1 MQLERSYSRHLKC
14 ETYDLRAVSQRSTCL
29 LRHGNLLSK
38 PVDPIFSMNF
48 HIKGG
53 QRYKFHAVFLF
64 RFLIIIYISPSTS
77 KII

>member
-38 PVDPIFSMNF
+38 PVDPNVSMNF
-48 HIKGG
+48 HLGSTM
-53 QRYKFHAVFLF
+53 YKFRAI
-64 RFLIIIYISPSTS
+64 LILPPNSYETIGLVYQ
-77 KII
+77 